1 MIQRKLRIQGM
12 SCEHCVQRVEEAL
25 KGLPGVAQ
33 VRVSLEEG
41 LATVELSSEGASMG
55 QLLGAVERAGYQAE
69 ELSES

>member
-1 MIQRKLRIQGM
+1 MAQKKLRIQGM

-41 LATVELSSEGASMG
+41 LATVELSSEGISTG
-55 QLLGAVERAGYQAE
+55 QLVEAVEQAGYQAE
-69 ELSES
+69 ELVES